1 MEGNVDPAISQ
12 PQTLPEHIANLT
24 SNTATS
30 HSCVLSAPTRSL
42 PVSFQLHFMQPTD
55 KLLSPVQKAASK
67 SQRAKAAAGSQ
78 GADGNA
84 MLKIVGGELISKS
97 IRINAMWE
105 SISSGAV
112 GFCIKD
118 WRQIGKKGEESE
130 DKLAKPVSWLPS
142 PFNPFSVFLGS
153 DEVWI

>member
-1 MEGNVDPAISQ
+1 
-12 PQTLPEHIANLT
+12 
-24 SNTATS
+24 
-30 HSCVLSAPTRSL
+30 
-42 PVSFQLHFMQPTD
+42 MQPTD

-118 WRQIGKKGEESE
+118 
-130 DKLAKPVSWLPS
+130 
-142 PFNPFSVFLGS
+142 
-153 DEVWI
+153 